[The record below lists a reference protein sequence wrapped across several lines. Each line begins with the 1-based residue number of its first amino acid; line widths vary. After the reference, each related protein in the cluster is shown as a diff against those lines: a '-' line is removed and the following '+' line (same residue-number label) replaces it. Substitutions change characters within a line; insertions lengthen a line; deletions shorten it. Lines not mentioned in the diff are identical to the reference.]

1 MVTFCSNKGDETM
14 DGSLVE
20 DAVLA
25 ELEKAVSGETAWTD
39 VRKVVRAWAA
49 KHWFLPCTTSPTVTG
64 LSIAY
69 HDEALGCKKVFVPLP
84 ADQADKVL
92 REYEAGKDGW

>member
-20 DAVLA
+20 DAMLF
-25 ELEKAVSGETAWTD
+25 ELEQNVSGETAWLD
-39 VRKVVRAWAA
+39 VRRVVRAWAA
-49 KHWFLPCTTSPTVTG
+49 KHWFLPCTTTPTATG
-64 LSIAY
+64 LKIAY
-69 HDEALGCKKVFVPLP
+69 HDEALGCKQVFVPLSAP
-84 ADQADKVL
+84 QAEKIF